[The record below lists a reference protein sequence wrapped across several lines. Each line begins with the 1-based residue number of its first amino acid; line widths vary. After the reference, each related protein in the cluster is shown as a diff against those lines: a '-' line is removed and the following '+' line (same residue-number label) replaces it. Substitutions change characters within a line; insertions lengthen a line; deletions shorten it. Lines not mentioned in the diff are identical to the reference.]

1 MSVTYMT
8 RQQRAV
14 LEGVKA
20 SPEGCATA
28 AELTEQ
34 LHREGQTIGL
44 TTVYRQLERLAQQGL
59 VHKAVTDQGAYY
71 QYCGHDEGSCFLL
84 KCEKM
89 RLHPASGLLPSGGA
103 VPASG
108 AGAPLPHRPTADAV
122 LRSVRELRQGG
133 ERMKRLFAL
142 LLALTLAVSL
152 VGCGP
157 RQRAEDGKLQVVCTV
172 FPYYDFARQIGGD
185 DVDVTLLV
193 AAGKETHSFE
203 PTPLDVITLS
213 ESDVFLYN
221 GGESEAWVED
231 ILSAAGENIAVTLPL
246 MPQVSA
252 LAEEWAEGMEGGHD
266 DHDHDHDS
274 EDHSHDSDDIEYDEH
289 VWTSPVLAKT
299 LCQAICDAL
308 CQADPAHQEGYQSR
322 LTDYLAQL
330 DQLDEAFRDMVAA
343 GQRRLLVFGDR
354 FPLLYFCKE
363 YGLDYRAA
371 FHGCAS
377 DTEPSLA
384 TLKYLIDKVE
394 EAHIPVVYTIE
405 LSSRKVAQAIA
416 ETTGA
421 KVLTFQ
427 SCQTVSRQDMEAGAT
442 YLSLMW
448 ENVEALKEG
457 LA

>member
-1 MSVTYMT
+1 
-8 RQQRAV
+8 
-14 LEGVKA
+14 
-20 SPEGCATA
+20 
-28 AELTEQ
+28 
-34 LHREGQTIGL
+34 
-44 TTVYRQLERLAQQGL
+44 
-59 VHKAVTDQGAYY
+59 
-71 QYCGHDEGSCFLL
+71 
-84 KCEKM
+84 
-89 RLHPASGLLPSGGA
+89 
-103 VPASG
+103 
-108 AGAPLPHRPTADAV
+108 
-122 LRSVRELRQGG
+122 
-133 ERMKRLFAL
+133 MKRLFAL

-330 DQLDEAFRDMVAA
+330 DQLDEAFRDTVAA

-363 YGLDYRAA
+363 YGLGYRAA

>member
-1 MSVTYMT
+1 
-8 RQQRAV
+8 
-14 LEGVKA
+14 
-20 SPEGCATA
+20 
-28 AELTEQ
+28 
-34 LHREGQTIGL
+34 
-44 TTVYRQLERLAQQGL
+44 
-59 VHKAVTDQGAYY
+59 
-71 QYCGHDEGSCFLL
+71 
-84 KCEKM
+84 
-89 RLHPASGLLPSGGA
+89 
-103 VPASG
+103 
-108 AGAPLPHRPTADAV
+108 
-122 LRSVRELRQGG
+122 
-133 ERMKRLFAL
+133 MKRLFPFALVL
-142 LLALTLAVSL
+142 LLAFSL
-152 VGCGP
+152 VGCAA
-157 RQRAEDGKLQVVCTV
+157 RQPAAQDGKLQVVCSV
-172 FPYYDFARQIGGD
+172 FPYYDFVRQIGGD
-185 DVDVTLLV
+185 DVDASLLV

-203 PTPLDVITLS
+203 PTPLDVIALS
-213 ESDVFLYN
+213 RADVFLYN
-221 GGESEAWVED
+221 GGESESWVED
-231 ILSAAGENIAVTLPL
+231 ILSAAGENISVTLPL

-252 LAEEWAEGMEGGHD
+252 LAEEWSEGMEGGHD
-266 DHDHDHDS
+266 DHDHHD
-274 EDHSHDSDDIEYDEH
+274 HDSDDIEYDEH
-289 VWTSPVLAKT
+289 VWTSPVLAKA

-330 DQLDEAFRDMVAA
+330 DQLDAAFREVVSA
-343 GQRRLLVFGDR
+343 GHRRLLVFGDR
-354 FPLLYFCKE
+354 FPLLYFCRE

-394 EAHIPVVYTIE
+394 AEDIPVVYTIE
-405 LSSRKVAQAIA
+405 LSSQKVAQAIA